1 MTGSTISNAMTR
13 ALVDRGARALKF
25 IWGGWAGLASFALFC
40 AVWQAGFETYGA
52 FILPAP
58 LEVFSTVFGLLHI
71 PETWALALTTAKRA
85 GESFLLAVLVGVTLG
100 VISGHAPAVMRL
112 QKPLLTV
119 LLGVPPVAWIVL
131 AMIWFGG
138 GDGTVIVTV
147 LVAAT
152 PIVLVGT
159 AEGILSRDR
168 GLDAMGQLYGAGPIR
183 RFTTLSWRHTLSH
196 LFPSLILALATGFKV
211 AVMAELLANS
221 GGIGGALSDART
233 NFDIAEALAWVV
245 MSVGLLIGIEY
256 GLIHP
261 FRAELDRWKTA
272 AQPWGVKK

>member
-1 MTGSTISNAMTR
+1 MTASTTSNVMAR
-13 ALVDRGARALKF
+13 ALLDRGARALKF
-25 IWGGWAGLASFALFC
+25 LWGGWAGLASLALLC

-58 LEVFSTVFGLLHI
+58 LDVFSKVFELLHMAD
-71 PETWALALTTAKRA
+71 TWSLAFSTAKRA
-85 GESFLLAVLVGVTLG
+85 GEAFVLSAVLGVILG
-100 VISGHAPAVMRL
+100 VISGYAPAVIRL

-119 LLGVPPVAWIVL
+119 FLGVPPVAWIVL

-138 GDGTVIVTV
+138 GDGTVILTV

-152 PIVLVGT
+152 PIILVGT
-159 AEGILSRDR
+159 AEGIISRDR
-168 GLDAMGQLYGAGPIR
+168 GLDAMGKLYGAGAIR
-183 RFTTLSWRHTLSH
+183 RFTTLAWRHTLSH
-196 LFPSLILALATGFKV
+196 LFPSLTLALATGFKV

-221 GGIGGALSDART
+221 GGIGGALFEART

-245 MSVGLLIGIEY
+245 ISVSLLIVFEY

-261 FRAELDRWKTA
+261 IRAEFERWKTV